1 MDSAH
6 LTPSSI
12 ADPAALYGHCL
23 DAHSIQEVLGYG
35 LQYLSTI
42 VQASQLTYVDI
53 HTPTVRCVGATPNE
67 ALTVRMLAHARRCLE
82 GVDKHEFDAQSLT
95 LETHVQ
101 RLADEQ
107 SHVDEPGLIW
117 TASMTHD
124 SRLTGVLNIYGYS
137 SSPNATAL
145 SAIREA
151 RKIMAE
157 GIHRLNSLRETSPE
171 PVSLEE
177 RVDMFVVTLRAG
189 FEGGDVTG
197 LVMSQLQRAVADRL
211 AAKIPAFMVAKLGLN
226 RLMVVGHPSNP
237 LPLRSWEQLCVKA
250 ICALEEEMGIEVTV
264 ELSQG
269 DMDSLGETPI
279 FGLVSKP
286 IQSNDT
292 RIRTAI

>member
-101 RLADEQ
+101 RLAVAYFGRGTSALVHQ
-107 SHVDEPGLIW
+107 TNLSAVPLAVVMLAHAQITTCL
-117 TASMTHD
+117 
-124 SRLTGVLNIYGYS
+124 SRL
-137 SSPNATAL
+137 SPYLMLL
-145 SAIREA
+145 SANCPS
-151 RKIMAE
+151 
-157 GIHRLNSLRETSPE
+157 RLSTYLA
-171 PVSLEE
+171 VS
-177 RVDMFVVTLRAG
+177 DG
-189 FEGGDVTG
+189 FLYT
-197 LVMSQLQRAVADRL
+197 
-211 AAKIPAFMVAKLGLN
+211 
-226 RLMVVGHPSNP
+226 H
-237 LPLRSWEQLCVKA
+237 
-250 ICALEEEMGIEVTV
+250 
-264 ELSQG
+264 
-269 DMDSLGETPI
+269 
-279 FGLVSKP
+279 SKP
-286 IQSNDT
+286 FLW
-292 RIRTAI
+292 

>member
-6 LTPSSI
+6 SIPSSI
-12 ADPAALYGHCL
+12 NDPAALYGYCL
-23 DAHSIQEVLGYG
+23 DAHNVQEVLGYG

-42 VQASQLTYVDI
+42 VEASQLTYIDI
-53 HTPTVRCVGATPNE
+53 DTPTVRCVGTPPND

-82 GVDKHEFDAQSLT
+82 GVDKHQFDAQKLT
-95 LETHVQ
+95 IEAH
-101 RLADEQ
+101 EQ
-107 SHVDEPGLIW
+107 LSAYEPSQGDEPGLIW

-124 SRLTGVLNIYGYS
+124 GRLTGVLNIYGYS
-137 SSPNATAL
+137 STPNTTELA
-145 SAIREA
+145 AIREA

-157 GIHRLNSLRETSPE
+157 GIHRLKSLGEKTPNAVNPE
-171 PVSLEE
+171 ES
-177 RVDMFVVTLRAG
+177 VDMFIVTLRAG

-211 AAKIPAFMVAKLGLN
+211 ASKIPAFMVAKLGLN

-237 LPLRSWEQLCVKA
+237 LPLRSWEQLCIKA
-250 ICALEEEMGIEVTV
+250 IFSLEQEMGVDVAV

-286 IQSNDT
+286 IQTTTT
-292 RIRTAI
+292 RIQSAI